1 MRLRPNPARVGAFCR
16 AVGPVLVVALALAAC
31 GRPPVSPVDSD
42 DPQPTALAPPKP
54 AASPRPPAPTD
65 AWTGGLSLQN
75 RVWVVERSNA
85 VAIRSARIFLWD
97 GTLVMT
103 GPGSEPAFGRWVFE
117 RGRLRIIEEGIAYE
131 TEILE
136 SAGDRLRLRLLSP
149 GEPVTLEMR
158 DARPPWVDSAP
169 R

>member
-1 MRLRPNPARVGAFCR
+1 MRRRLNP
-16 AVGPVLVVALALAAC
+16 PVALFSLGTLAWLALAGCHPSPAE
-31 GRPPVSPVDSD
+31 GPAVPTRPQKGEAATAVPPPSDS
-42 DPQPTALAPPKP
+42 
-54 AASPRPPAPTD
+54 
-65 AWTGGLSLQN
+65 WVGGFAFQN

-85 VAIRSARIFLWD
+85 VATGSARVFLWD
-97 GTLVMT
+97 GTLVLT

-117 RGRLRIIEEGIAYE
+117 RGRLRIVEAGIAYE

-136 SAGDRLRLRLLSP
+136 SAGDRLRLRMLSP

-158 DARPPWVDSAP
+158 DARPPWVDAAP